1 MNTTNIPIGADELAF
16 ARGLKT
22 KASRLIFM
30 SQLKFYLIGFCAF
43 ITLLCLSIEY
53 QLLFSII
60 DQAFGADLETD
71 QTPTKVYILSLSSLA
86 AIIGFHV
93 LMIRGDAPIITIW
106 LRTIARFMVAFYF
119 VGMFILLATN
129 DLDSIISGDFDDAFI
144 NLDDDQD
151 SSSFAS
157 DVLTALQPYFGL
169 LTSLA
174 LGGLVFINLA
184 ITDTLVGYMH
194 STFVTVMEQ
203 VSISRRIIEV
213 SKRFSNR
220 ASELTNIYRR
230 METWEAVPE
239 DQIALENAA
248 VAEAVMKPTLL
259 TIQKLHMQMT
269 ELEVPEDEI
278 HLSNDEPLPTP
289 LPKPE
294 TLQTFITKLKKLIA
308 DLPTIYLN
316 QK

>member
-1 MNTTNIPIGADELAF
+1 MNSTNIPIGTVEIAF

-22 KASRLIFM
+22 KASRIIFM
-30 SQLKFYLIGFCAF
+30 SQLKFYIIGFCAF

-60 DQAFGADLETD
+60 DQAFGAELESD
-71 QTPTKVYILSLSSLA
+71 PTPAKVYVLSLSSLA

-93 LMIRGDAPIITIW
+93 LMIKSDAPIITKW
-106 LRTIARFMVAFYF
+106 LRTTAQFMVAFYF
-119 VGMFILLATN
+119 VGMFVLLATN

-144 NLDDDQD
+144 SLDDDQN

-157 DVLTALQPYFGL
+157 DVLSALQPYFGL

-194 STFVTVMEQ
+194 KTFVTVMEQ
-203 VSISRRIIEV
+203 VSVSRRIIDI
-213 SKRFSNR
+213 SKRFSDR
-220 ASELTNIYRR
+220 TSELANINQRIGAL
-230 METWEAVPE
+230 EAVPAE
-239 DQIALENAA
+239 TIANENAV
-248 VAEAVMKPTLL
+248 VAEAAMKPTLL
-259 TIQKLHMQMT
+259 TIKKLYMQMT
-269 ELEVPEDEI
+269 ELKVPEDEV
-278 HLSNDEPLPTP
+278 HLTNDEPLPSS

-294 TLQTFITKLKKLIA
+294 TLKVFITKLEKLIA